1 MEYFAGFGYAGLFIA
16 AFLAATILP
25 LSSEIVLS
33 VLLLNGLAPVALVI
47 TATAGNVLGSLT
59 NYGLGFWANRV
70 VIKKWS
76 GMSDDDLVRA
86 ERRFGRYGIVSL
98 FFAWVPVIG
107 DPLTVIAGILRV
119 QLRWF
124 LILVTAGKLLRYI
137 LITLMT
143 LKV

>member
-1 MEYFAGFGYAGLFIA
+1 MEYLSEFGHIGLFIA

-33 VLLLNGLAPVALVI
+33 ALLLNGLSPITLVI

-59 NYGLGFWANRV
+59 NYGIGFWANRV

-76 GMSDDDLVRA
+76 GMSDDDFLKA
-86 ERRFGRYGIVSL
+86 EQRFSRYGLISL

-107 DPLTVIAGILRV
+107 DPLTIVAGILRV

-124 LILVTAGKLLRYI
+124 LILVTAGKFLRYI
-137 LITLMT
+137 LISLMT